1 MKRWPLLAIALVAV
15 WYGWPSP
22 EVRHGP
28 GAVAAGAPVQ
38 QALSGS
44 APRLDKAG
52 YEIRPLASFEVEAR
66 VLGVERYRFDRG
78 ADLSPVDLA
87 LGWGRMSDTA
97 VLERISISQSQRF
110 YYWRT
115 PEFPIP
121 RREIETSSAN
131 MHMIPAGATI
141 ARQLDEVRRGQIVRI
156 SGYLVEARGA
166 DGWLWKSSLTREDT
180 GNGSCELVWVER
192 LEVRQGN

>member
-1 MKRWPLLAIALVAV
+1 MKRWLLLAIALVAV
-15 WYGWPSP
+15 WHGWPSP

-28 GAVAAGAPVQ
+28 GAVAARAPVQ
-38 QALSGS
+38 QALGGG
-44 APRLDKAG
+44 APRLGKAG
-52 YEIRPLASFEVEAR
+52 YEIRPLARFEVEAR

-131 MHMIPAGATI
+131 MHMIPAGPAI
-141 ARQLDEVRRGQIVRI
+141 ARQLDDVRRGQVVRI

-166 DGWLWKSSLTREDT
+166 DGWLWRSSLTREDT

-192 LEVRQGN
+192 LEVR